1 MSSAIPI
8 FVVGAIVVVAILL
21 AFGLRRARP
30 EDAPD
35 RAELAALQNA
45 WRAPAEL
52 LAGPIPR
59 PVRLTGE
66 AKVLVAFAAGVLV
79 TGAFISAAVFR
90 STMRTV
96 ERQREVESE
105 TVLGDAQIIRKLED
119 SEGKRPAHYVFYR
132 FEADGRTYLGKT
144 VVSETTYRKLRE
156 GDRVPV
162 RYLAANPESHRL
174 FADDQATPP
183 WPLAFVP
190 AFFAMMVWALTRA
203 VLVQRKLLEWGQ
215 PAAAMVTNVP
225 TTRRSRVVH
234 YRFLD
239 TQGDVVSGSTQFDGD
254 PFPEPRSTVTVLFDP
269 RNPRRNALYP
279 TPYAKL
285 VRPESA
291 APG

>member
-1 MSSAIPI
+1 MSSVPI
-8 FVVGAIVVVAILL
+8 FVVGAIVVAAVILAL
-21 AFGLRRARP
+21 GLRGARP
-30 EDAPD
+30 ENATD

-66 AKVLVAFAAGVLV
+66 AKLLVAFAAGVLV
-79 TGAFISAAVFR
+79 TGVFISAAVFR
-90 STMRTV
+90 SAMRAV
-96 ERQREVESE
+96 ERQRGVESE
-105 TVLGDAQIIRKLED
+105 TVLGEAMILRKQED
-119 SEGKRPAHYVFYR
+119 SERKKPAHYVFYR

-144 VVSETTYRKLRE
+144 VVSETAYRKLRE

-162 RYLAANPESHRL
+162 RYLAANPETHRL
-174 FADDQATPP
+174 FADDQTAPP
-183 WPLAFVP
+183 WPLAVVP
-190 AFFAMMVWALTRA
+190 AFFLVMVWALTRA
-203 VLVQRKLLEWGQ
+203 VLVQRNLLEWGQ
-215 PAAAMVTNVP
+215 PIGAMVTSVP
-225 TTRRSRVVH
+225 MTRRSRVVH

-254 PFPEPRSTVTVLFDP
+254 PFPQSRSTVTVLFDP

-279 TPYAKL
+279 TPYARLAK
-285 VRPESA
+285 PESA

>member
-8 FVVGAIVVVAILL
+8 FVIGAIVVAAVVL
-21 AFGLRRARP
+21 ALGLRRARP

-35 RAELAALQNA
+35 RAELAALQNV

-59 PVRLTGE
+59 PARLTRE
-66 AKVLVAFAAGVLV
+66 AKLLVAFAAGVLV
-79 TGAFISAAVFR
+79 AGVFITAAVFR
-90 STMRTV
+90 SALRAV
-96 ERQREVESE
+96 ERQRGVESE
-105 TVLGDAQIIRKLED
+105 TVLGEAVIVRKQED
-119 SEGKRPAHYVFYR
+119 SERKKPAHYVFYR

-144 VVSETTYRKLRE
+144 VVSETAYRKLRE

-162 RYLAANPESHRL
+162 RYLPANPESHRL
-174 FADDQATPP
+174 FAGDQAAPP
-183 WPLAFVP
+183 WPLALVP

-225 TTRRSRVVH
+225 MTRRSRVVH

-254 PFPEPRSTVTVLFDP
+254 PFPAPRSKVTVLFDP

-285 VRPESA
+285 LKPESA
-291 APG
+291 AQG